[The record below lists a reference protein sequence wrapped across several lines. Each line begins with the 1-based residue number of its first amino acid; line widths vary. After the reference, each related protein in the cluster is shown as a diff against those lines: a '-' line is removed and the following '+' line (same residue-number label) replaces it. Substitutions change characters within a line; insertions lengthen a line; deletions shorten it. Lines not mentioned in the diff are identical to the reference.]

1 MLIQE
6 AVPTPR
12 ARVQIHVERAYDF
25 DEKTGL
31 FMRRQEEDDVE
42 AFNLITDAGRVRLH
56 TFCYDTASRTNGL
69 NYVALSND
77 SGAPAAGDT
86 ALATELTADGL
97 ARAQG
102 TVTLATGSG
111 NQTTIQKIFTY
122 LGHASRPEDSPLRR
136 SRASGGRRHGAR
148 DPFHP
153 AHALHKRHAH
163 GDLHDYPGLIICSVK
178 GRRRWR
184 RRNSRTAQVRL

>member
-1 MLIQE
+1 MFMLIQE

-122 LGHASRPEDSPLRR
+122 LGATQAVQKTALFDAAGPPV
-136 SRASGGRRHGAR
+136 AGVM
-148 DPFHP
+148 
-153 AHALHKRHAH
+153 AHEILFTQ
-163 GDLHDYPGLIICSVK
+163 
-178 GRRRWR
+178 
-184 RRNSRTAQVRL
+184 RTLFTNDTLTVTFTITLG